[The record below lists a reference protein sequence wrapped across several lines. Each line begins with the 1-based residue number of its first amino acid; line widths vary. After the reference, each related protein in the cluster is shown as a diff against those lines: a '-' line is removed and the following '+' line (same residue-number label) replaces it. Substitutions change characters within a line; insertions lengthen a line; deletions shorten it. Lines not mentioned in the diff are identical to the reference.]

1 MLLYLKDEHTRH
13 SEVICNFDL
22 LPPNTHKHMHA
33 HATTFAGRDMSYI
46 RRAITMEVL
55 ELDQRRSASNCRA
68 VVPHELLISGSG
80 ASSLRGAMRGAAT
93 NDHNA
98 NSRPPPEELA
108 TLKNPNSIITFQALA
123 IGNHKNSYTR
133 RIPGNS

>member
-22 LPPNTHKHMHA
+22 LPPNTHTHMHA

-46 RRAITMEVL
+46 RRAITMEIL

-80 ASSLRGAMRGAAT
+80 ASSPCAAPCAARRLTITMPIVGPHLRI
-93 NDHNA
+93 
-98 NSRPPPEELA
+98 SIWPP
-108 TLKNPNSIITFQALA
+108 
-123 IGNHKNSYTR
+123 
-133 RIPGNS
+133 